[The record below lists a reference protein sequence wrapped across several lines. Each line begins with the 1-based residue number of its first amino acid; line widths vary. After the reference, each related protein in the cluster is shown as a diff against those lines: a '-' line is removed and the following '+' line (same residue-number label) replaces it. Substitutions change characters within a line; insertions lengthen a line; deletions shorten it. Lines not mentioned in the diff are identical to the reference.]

1 MRPMKLLKTL
11 ILLTLVAGCAEDPG
25 EAARAGDAEANPYNV
40 DAKVMSFYSD
50 PNYREMPGYPRRAQ
64 AALICGDGELAA

>member
-1 MRPMKLLKTL
+1 MRPMKLPKTL
-11 ILLTLVAGCAEDPG
+11 VFLTVAGGCG
-25 EAARAGDAEANPYNV
+25 EAARAGDADANPYNV
-40 DAKVMSFYSD
+40 DAKDMSFYSD